1 MIFGLLFVYKLAK
14 SCSRSSKINAL
25 IFLVSP
31 GQSLSSQ
38 LASSHFRVPSH
49 VLSAGDPI
57 RFKSQFDQ

>member
-1 MIFGLLFVYKLAK
+1 MIFGLLSVYKLATGYAK
-14 SCSRSSKINAL
+14 SSRINAL

-31 GQSLSSQ
+31 CQSLSSQ